1 MLDLILDAA
10 VEGLIL
16 VLGAT
21 MALVPAIAMGVI

>member
-16 VLGAT
+16 VLGAA